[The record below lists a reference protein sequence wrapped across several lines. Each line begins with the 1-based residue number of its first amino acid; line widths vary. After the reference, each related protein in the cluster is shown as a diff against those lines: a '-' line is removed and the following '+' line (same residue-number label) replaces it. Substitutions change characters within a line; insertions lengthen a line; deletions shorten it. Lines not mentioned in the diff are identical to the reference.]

1 MSCVYLAREARFAD
15 FPRAFEVANK
25 YQFIKV
31 ENCYTRKALITPE
44 SMTHST
50 FDYYSDLVDPLR
62 EFLQGEGV
70 NFYEQQ
76 MKGPVI
82 SEELFKCP

>member
-1 MSCVYLAREARFAD
+1 MPGVHLARKAGFAD
-15 FPRAFEVANK
+15 FPLALEVAHK
-25 YQFIKV
+25 YQIIKV

-50 FDYYSDLVDPLR
+50 FDYYSDLVEPLR

-70 NFYEQQ
+70 NFY
-76 MKGPVI
+76 
-82 SEELFKCP
+82 